1 MDPIFIALC
10 GTVSSI
16 ISIFKLASKKKFYKF
31 KQGGDIKGAVQV
43 AQYATEG
50 AIPVERANELER
62 LGSLF
67 EFKGGRNLDKCK
79 GGMQD

>member
-1 MDPIFIALC
+1 M
-10 GTVSSI
+10 
-16 ISIFKLASKKKFYKF
+16 
-31 KQGGDIKGAVQV
+31 
-43 AQYATEG
+43 AQFATEG
-50 AIPVERANELER
+50 VIPVENAAGLEQ